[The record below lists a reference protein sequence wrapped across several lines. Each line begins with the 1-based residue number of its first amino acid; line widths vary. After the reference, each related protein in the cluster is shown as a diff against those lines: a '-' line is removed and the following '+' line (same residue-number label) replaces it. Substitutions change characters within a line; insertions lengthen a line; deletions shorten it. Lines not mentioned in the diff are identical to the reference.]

1 MQEMAPR
8 QSPRPGRKLV
18 LLLNRLSDAMAK
30 QKRSWEC
37 FCKADA
43 DAKGSLYPSELSK
56 CVVCMPV
63 CMQVCGGVHAYV
75 CGDACIY
82 VCMPVCMQVGGGV
95 HAYVCGGVHA
105 CIPVCM
111 LVGGGVHAGGWWC
124 ACRWVVVCM
133 PAYMCACRWVV
144 CMQVGGG
151 TVCVP
156 VCVFV
161 VAWAPEGPLLSSP
174 LYSKSWTFGLKPCPG
189 PVACKPSLDACQPY
203 P

>member
-63 CMQVCGGVHAYV
+63 CMQVWQGV
-75 CGDACIY
+75 
-82 VCMPVCMQVGGGV
+82 
-95 HAYVCGGVHA
+95 
-105 CIPVCM
+105 
-111 LVGGGVHAGGWWC
+111 
-124 ACRWVVVCM
+124 
-133 PAYMCACRWVV
+133 
-144 CMQVGGG
+144 
-151 TVCVP
+151 
-156 VCVFV
+156 
-161 VAWAPEGPLLSSP
+161 
-174 LYSKSWTFGLKPCPG
+174 SKSRVFKTFRREPVRTAAAARVLLEQCGCAHMWDVAAAFVPG
-189 PVACKPSLDACQPY
+189 ETPDIVLV
-203 P
+203 